1 MDSVTGLTIKSFVF
15 LDFETS
21 HLFPTHRPKIIEL
34 SLIAINRAGLLDQD
48 VNTSLYLAKNHEN
61 STFDLSKVSLP
72 RIVDKLTLCLDPGK
86 NTSPHSARLTKMGK
100 RKLDINKKL
109 PFDEGVVTMLNIFL
123 SRQDAPVCLVAHN
136 GMRFDFPILRS
147 ELSGLTTGDPPAEL
161 YCLDTLKGFRAG
173 FGATETKGVKKK
185 REWMKD
191 KQNSVKISGIANVT
205 QDRTYFNSSGITFA
219 QSQDRRSG
227 DFYHRTNQNGVDRSL
242 LHNMTLHKSHDAKM
256 SLSSSSEAMSHRPST
271 SDSSGYKILHDSP
284 KSSPRCYSAT
294 EYLFNSIS
302 QSSAAASL
310 TKPNPSCQTIA
321 QSAEKAPAPP
331 LRYSASANVE
341 KKQTENFASQT
352 GSPPTLGKAQSAPS
366 RHTVDDHPP
375 KRQRVSYSLVNIF
388 KRTFE
393 REPPHS
399 HSAEDDV
406 VSLIKVLLPVISD
419 FVSWADENASPFKD
433 CKLYYDV

>member
-21 HLFPTHRPKIIEL
+21 HLYPKDRPKIIEL
-34 SLIAINRAGLLDQD
+34 SLIAINRAGLLDPN
-48 VNTSLYLAKNHEN
+48 VHTSLYLAKNNEN

-86 NTSPHSARLTKMGK
+86 YTSPHSARLTKMDK

-173 FGATETKGVKKK
+173 FGATETQGVKKK
-185 REWMKD
+185 REWKD

-205 QDRTYFNSSGITFA
+205 QDQTHFNSSGITFA

-256 SLSSSSEAMSHRPST
+256 SLSSSKNPIHHA
-271 SDSSGYKILHDSP
+271 KQL
-284 KSSPRCYSAT
+284 
-294 EYLFNSIS
+294 
-302 QSSAAASL
+302 
-310 TKPNPSCQTIA
+310 PNPQRKHPHLHFVILLLPMLKRSR
-321 QSAEKAPAPP
+321 
-331 LRYSASANVE
+331 LR
-341 KKQTENFASQT
+341 TSQARPVLPQH
-352 GSPPTLGKAQSAPS
+352 SGKRNQRLYS

>member
-1 MDSVTGLTIKSFVF
+1 MDSVSGLTIKSFVF

-21 HLFPTHRPKIIEL
+21 HLYRTDRPKIIEL
-34 SLIAINRAGLLDQD
+34 SLIAINRAGLLGPD
-48 VNTSLYLAKNHEN
+48 VLTSLNLAKNHEN
-61 STFDLSKVSLP
+61 STFDLSKLSLP

-86 NTSPHSARLTKMGK
+86 YTSPHSARLTKMDK

-136 GMRFDFPILRS
+136 GMTFDFPILRS
-147 ELSGLTTGDPPAEL
+147 ELSGLTTGDSPADEL

-173 FGATETKGVKKK
+173 FATETQGVKKK
-185 REWMKD
+185 REGKD
-191 KQNSVKISGIANVT
+191 KQNSVKISGIANLT

-227 DFYHRTNQNGVDRSL
+227 DFDHCTNQNVVDKSL
-242 LHNMTLHKSHDAKM
+242 LYNMVNNKPHDANM
-256 SLSSSSEAMSHRPST
+256 SLSSSSEPMSHRPSS
-271 SDSSGYKILHDSP
+271 SDSSGYIILQDSP
-284 KSSPRCYSAT
+284 GSSRRSYSAT
-294 EYLFNSIS
+294 EYLFDIIS

-310 TKPNPSCQTIA
+310 SKPNPSCQTIA
-321 QSAEKAPAPP
+321 QSTEKAPAPQ

-341 KKQTENFASQT
+341 NNQTENFASQT
-352 GSPPTLGKAQSAPS
+352 GSPPTLGKAQSAPC

-375 KRQRVSYSLVNIF
+375 KRKRISYTLVNIF

-433 CKLYYDV
+433 CKLYYDG